1 MILIFFT
8 SCIKDDY
15 ITQTYD
21 KDLVKEQFTCL
32 KLHLSPYSS
41 KTINTAKSLYTFND
55 NCQNTLEI
63 KYKSKIACNSK
74 HNTNKQF
81 NSFIQLSILKDNKL
95 IYVVYKDL
103 KDDVN
108 INEEIK
114 KGYKKL
120 CQTINL

>member
-1 MILIFFT
+1 LVLIFFT
-8 SCIKDDY
+8 SCTNDDY
-15 ITQTYD
+15 ITQTYN
-21 KDLVKEQFTCL
+21 KDLVSKKFTCL

-41 KTINTAKSLYTFND
+41 KTINTVKSLYTFND
-55 NCQNTLEI
+55 TCNNTLEI

-74 HNTNKQF
+74 YNTNKQF
-81 NSFIQLSILKDNKL
+81 NSFVQLSILKDNKL

-103 KDDVN
+103 KEDAN

-120 CQTINL
+120 CQTIKL